1 MVRYEE
7 HDGCAVITLD
17 RPEARNALTPE
28 MARSIEEHLDRAEA
42 DDALRAVILTGA
54 PPVFCAGTDL
64 GLVGDGRHEGV
75 WTERGGYGAIASRER
90 TKPLIAALDGPS
102 YGGGTEIALACDL
115 IVAARG
121 TGLAL
126 SEAKRG
132 LVPAGG
138 GLFRLAQKLPV
149 NLAMQAGVT
158 GDPVSAEV
166 AHAHGLVN
174 VLCEPGGALAA
185 ARELVAG
192 IATCSP
198 LAVRESR
205 TVVLDAARAEPAEAW
220 RLNDLA
226 VKRTVD
232 TEDAREGVA
241 AFFEKRPPVWTG
253 H

>member
-1 MVRYEE
+1 MVHYEE
-7 HDGCAVITLD
+7 SGDSALITLD

-28 MARSIEEHLDRAEA
+28 MATTIESYLDRAEA
-42 DDALRAVILTGA
+42 NDALRAVILAGT

-64 GLVGDGRHEGV
+64 KLVGDGSHEGV
-75 WTERGGYGAIASRER
+75 WTERGGYGGIAGRER
-90 TKPLIAALDGPS
+90 SKPLIAALDGSS

-121 TGLAL
+121 IGLAL

-149 NLAMQAGVT
+149 NLAMQAGLT
-158 GDPVSAEV
+158 GNPVSAET
-166 AHAHGLVN
+166 AHAQGLVN
-174 VLCEPGGALAA
+174 VLCEPGTAVATA
-185 ARELVAG
+185 HELVAE
-192 IATCSP
+192 IATCGP

-205 TVVLDAARAEPAEAW
+205 TVILEAAGAEAAEAW

-226 VKRTVD
+226 VARTVD
-232 TEDAREGVA
+232 TDDAREGVA
-241 AFFEKRPPVWTG
+241 AFFERRAPVWRG
-253 H
+253 R

>member
-7 HDGCAVITLD
+7 LDDCAVITLD

-28 MARSIEEHLDRAEA
+28 MSASIEENLDRAEA
-42 DDALRAVILTGA
+42 EDRVRAVILSGA

-64 GLVGDGRHEGV
+64 SLVGDGRHVGV
-75 WTERGGYGAIASRER
+75 WTERGGYGAIAGRER
-90 TKPLIAALDGPS
+90 TKPLIAALDGSS

-149 NLAMQAGVT
+149 NLAMQAGMT
-158 GDPVSAEV
+158 GNPVSAET

-174 VLCEPGGALAA
+174 VLCEPGGAVSA
-185 ARELVAG
+185 ARELVAE
-192 IATCSP
+192 IATCGP

-205 TVVLDAARAEPAEAW
+205 KVILDAAGADPEEAW

-226 VKRTVD
+226 VQRTVD
-232 TEDAREGVA
+232 TDDAREGVA

-253 H
+253 R